1 MADYGECK
9 IYSFFK
15 QDLLI
20 KKNGR
25 KGKEEREKKSDRVK
39 YQYL

>member
-1 MADYGECK
+1 MKYKKRKEGEQRKKQHFK

-20 KKNGR
+20 KN
-25 KGKEEREKKSDRVK
+25 ENETKKK
-39 YQYL
+39 